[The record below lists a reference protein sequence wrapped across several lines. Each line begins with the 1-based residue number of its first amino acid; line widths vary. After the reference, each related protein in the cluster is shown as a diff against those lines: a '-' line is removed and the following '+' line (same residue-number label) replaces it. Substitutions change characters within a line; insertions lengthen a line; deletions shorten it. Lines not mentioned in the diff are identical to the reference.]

1 MCVCVCVCVYLL
13 VLNAADNAADSRNH
27 ALFLSRADSSVQQR
41 RMRRGGGAERA
52 WPTIYHSRRPEKDY
66 KIMSC
71 TYDVLATH
79 PIATHHRCGVLVD
92 NGELVQ
98 VHTHV

>member
-1 MCVCVCVCVYLL
+1 MRQTVEITLSFCRALIHLY
-13 VLNAADNAADSRNH
+13 SRGGGGG
-27 ALFLSRADSSVQQR
+27 
-41 RMRRGGGAERA
+41 GGGAERA
-52 WPTIYHSRRPEKDY
+52 WPPIYHSRRPEKDY